1 MVWIQSPP
9 VIQYPPPL
17 HLQSYLDFIDN
28 DTLALTYAA
37 SGYEISPLNTQRYF
51 VSQIPKIM
59 IIRAPAQME
68 TILLKRER
76 WTLC

>member
-28 DTLALTYAA
+28 DTLALKDAQ

-59 IIRAPAQME
+59 MFYLINR
-68 TILLKRER
+68 LLELQSR
-76 WTLC
+76 WRLSY